1 MNFLRS
7 LFLTRFFFV
16 LFANLVW
23 MYALAFVLPWM
34 FFVANVAI
42 LCLFAALLTDIV
54 LTYVNENPVNVS
66 RKVENMLNLGDSNN
80 VELTV
85 SNNTAQP
92 LNCTVIEGYPVE
104 LQKRREETH
113 TFLMPGQFKVITY
126 EFTPTKRG
134 EYHFGNV
141 LVYLSSALF
150 LIKRKIE
157 LPLEQTVQVFPSIL
171 QMKQFELKVFHQQT
185 QVQGI
190 KKIRRIGNN
199 NEFEQIKNYVQ
210 GDDLRTL
217 NWKATS
223 KRNELMTNQYQEE
236 RSQHIYSL
244 IDKSRNMQMEFEEMT
259 MLDYAINSA
268 LVFSNIALK
277 KGDRAG
283 LITFSNKMG
292 TQLAADRSAGQLR
305 RILNLLYNQK
315 TQFLESSYELLY
327 ESIRQTVKTRSL
339 LMLYTNFESEFA
351 MRRALPVL
359 KRINQRHVLV
369 VVFFQNNELEDVAYQ
384 RIDTIREIYQSA
396 VAEKLMSVKTNIAK
410 ELRQHGIQTILTRP
424 EDLSVNTINKY
435 LELKAKGVI

>member
-7 LFLTRFFFV
+7 IFLTRFFFV
-16 LFANLVW
+16 LFANLIW
-23 MYALAFVLPWM
+23 MYCLAFVYPWM
-34 FFVANVAI
+34 FFVSNVAV
-42 LCLFAALLTDIV
+42 LCLFGALLTDII
-54 LTYVNENPVNVS
+54 LTYLNDNPVKAH
-66 RKVENMLNLGDSNN
+66 RKVDNLLNLGDSNT

-85 SNNTAQP
+85 TNNTMQP
-92 LNCTVIEGYPVE
+92 VNFAVIEGYPVE
-104 LQKRREETH
+104 LQKRKTEVNA
-113 TFLMPGQFKVITY
+113 FLLPGKSRVIKY

-141 LVYLSSALF
+141 LIYLSSSLF

-157 LPLEQTVQVFPSIL
+157 IPLEQTVQVFPSIL
-171 QMKQFELKVFHQQT
+171 QMKQYELKVFHQQT
-185 QVQGI
+185 QARGI

-210 GDDLRTL
+210 GDDLRTV

-223 KRNELMTNQYQEE
+223 KRNELMVNQYQEE

-259 MLDYAINSA
+259 MLDYAINAS

-292 TQLAADRSAGQLR
+292 TQLTADRSAGQLR

-351 MRRALPVL
+351 MRRALPIL
-359 KRINQRHVLV
+359 KKINQRHVLV
-369 VVFFQNNELEDVAYQ
+369 VVFFQNNELEDIAYQ
-384 RIDTIREIYQSA
+384 RIDTIKEIYQSA
-396 VAEKLMSVKTNIAK
+396 VAEKLMSVKINIAK
-410 ELRQHGIQTILTRP
+410 ELTQYGIQTILTRP

-435 LELKAKGVI
+435 LELKARGVI